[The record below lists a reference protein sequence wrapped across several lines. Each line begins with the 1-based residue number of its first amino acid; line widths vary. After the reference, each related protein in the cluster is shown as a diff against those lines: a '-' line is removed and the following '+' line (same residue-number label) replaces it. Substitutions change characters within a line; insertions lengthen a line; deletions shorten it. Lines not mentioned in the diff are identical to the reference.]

1 MAKVLKLELIN
12 SIQVGPL
19 STVLAD
25 GTIVNPLPYNGANV
39 TLDDGR
45 QVQVA
50 LPLTLARLQAA
61 LAAAVMPPVTVGAIT
76 EGDII
81 V

>member
-25 GTIVNPLPYNGANV
+25 GTIMNPLVYNGANI
-39 TLDDGR
+39 TIDDGR
-45 QVQVA
+45 IVQVE
-50 LPLTLARLQAA
+50 LPLTSLRLQAA
-61 LAAAVMPPVTVGAIT
+61 LAATVKPPVTVGAIT

-81 V
+81 